1 MRGFA
6 GRLAAVALVAVPMAV
21 SLISSP
27 AMARTIVSVG
37 IGVPGPAYYGPPP
50 YAYGPPAYYYAPPPP
65 VYVVPPP
72 TTYVI
77 PAPAPVVQGPAPAAM
92 WYYCDNPQGYY
103 PSVPN
108 CSSPWR
114 PVQPTPQ

>member
-1 MRGFA
+1 
-6 GRLAAVALVAVPMAV
+6 VALVAVPMAV

-37 IGVPGPAYYGPPP
+37 IGMPGPAYYGPPP

-77 PAPAPVVQGPAPAAM
+77 PAPAPVVQGPAPAAV